1 MLAELTTAW
10 WRVCS
15 RPSTDTFRQAAS
27 GTSHVKAFAGVLVA
41 AILGVGLSW
50 VAHWLLGDPQAE
62 FMGLASVWVKSGT
75 PAPVANWVLL
85 VPLGVV
91 YGFYTFQI
99 VLFLFAR
106 ILGGKGSFGTQS
118 YVQSLFYGPLAL
130 VQQVVV
136 VTPSVGRLLFALVAV
151 GSLLPT
157 TTSLK
162 AAHGYSTVRAVLTWV
177 LPVILNIVVVIGVIV
192 LVSRAHR

>member
-1 MLAELTTAW
+1 MLAELTTGW

-15 RPSTDTFRQAAS
+15 RPSTDTFAQAAA
-27 GTSHVKAFAGVLVA
+27 GRSHVKTFVGVLLA
-41 AILGVGLSW
+41 AIVGVGLSW
-50 VAHWLLGDPQAE
+50 VAHWLLRDPRMA

-75 PAPVANWVLL
+75 PAPVATWALL

-106 ILGGKGSFGTQS
+106 MLGGKGSFGAQS

-136 VTPSVGRLLFALVAV
+136 VIPAAGRVLFFLVAV
-151 GSLLPT
+151 ISLCPT

-162 AAHGYSTVRAVLTWV
+162 AVHGYSSVRAILTWV
-177 LPVILNIVVVIGVIV
+177 LPVILNIVVVAGAIV
-192 LVSRAHR
+192 LVSRAHQ

>member
-1 MLAELTTAW
+1 MLIELITAW

-15 RPSTDTFRQAAS
+15 RPSADAFRRAA
-27 GTSHVKAFAGVLVA
+27 GGQSHLKTLAGVLVA
-41 AILGVGLSW
+41 AIIGVGLSW
-50 VAHWLLGDPQAE
+50 VTHWLLHDPQVE
-62 FMGLASVWVKSGT
+62 FMGLASVWIRSGT
-75 PAPVANWVLL
+75 RAPVANWVLL

-118 YVQSLFYGPLAL
+118 YMQSLFYGPLAL

-136 VTPSVGRLLFALVAV
+136 VVPSVGQLLFALVAV
-151 GSLLPT
+151 SSLWPT

-162 AAHGYSTVRAVLTWV
+162 AAHGYSTTRAVLTWV
-177 LPVILNIVVVIGVIV
+177 LPVILNIVVVTGVII
-192 LVSRAHR
+192 LVSRGRQ

>member
-1 MLAELTTAW
+1 MLADLTTAW
-10 WRVCS
+10 WRACS
-15 RPSTDTFRQAAS
+15 RPSTRTFRQAV
-27 GTSHVKAFAGVLVA
+27 GGKSHVKTFVGVLLA
-41 AILGVGLSW
+41 AILGAGLSW
-50 VAHWLLGDPQAE
+50 VVHSLLRDPRVE
-62 FMGLASVWVKSGT
+62 FMGLASVWVKRGT
-75 PAPVANWVLL
+75 PAPVASWALL

-91 YGFYTFQI
+91 YGFYSFQI

-106 ILGGKGSFGTQS
+106 MLGGKGSFGTQS

-136 VTPSVGRLLFALVAV
+136 VIPAVGRVLFALVAL

-162 AAHGYSTVRAVLTWV
+162 AAHGYSSVRAVLTWV
-177 LPVILNIVVVIGVIV
+177 LPVILNIVVVVGVIV
-192 LVSRAHR
+192 LLSRAHR

>member
-27 GTSHVKAFAGVLVA
+27 GTSHVKTFAGVLVA

-50 VAHWLLGDPQAE
+50 VAHWFLGDAQAE

-106 ILGGKGSFGTQS
+106 ILGGKGPFGTQS

-162 AAHGYSTVRAVLTWV
+162 AVHGYSTLRAVWTWV

-192 LVSRAHR
+192 IVSRAHR